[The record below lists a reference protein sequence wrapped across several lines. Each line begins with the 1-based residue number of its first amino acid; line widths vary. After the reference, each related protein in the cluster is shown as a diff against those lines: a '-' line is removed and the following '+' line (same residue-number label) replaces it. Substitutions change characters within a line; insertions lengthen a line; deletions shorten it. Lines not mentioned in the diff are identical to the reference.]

1 MDIKKVSRSFGL
13 HPLVGFGMFAVDMML
28 FGAETLTFELT
39 LPLSVGIGAA
49 LTIPSIL
56 IQRYSFKDEWGAAI
70 GKGMLIGVLT
80 AIPTSLPSMVPLL
93 GGALGTV
100 QMLKSGD
107 EEDEEPPKLET
118 SVKPPEENE
127 IIEGEYEESID

>member
-1 MDIKKVSRSFGL
+1 MDIKKISRSFGL

-70 GKGMLIGVLT
+70 GKGLLIGVLT
-80 AIPTSLPSMVPLL
+80 AIPTSLPSVVPLL

-100 QMLKSGD
+100 QLLKSG
-107 EEDEEPPKLET
+107 EEEEPKQLET
-118 SVKPPEENE
+118 TVKTAPPAKEEE
-127 IIEGEYEESID
+127 IIEGKYEEEL